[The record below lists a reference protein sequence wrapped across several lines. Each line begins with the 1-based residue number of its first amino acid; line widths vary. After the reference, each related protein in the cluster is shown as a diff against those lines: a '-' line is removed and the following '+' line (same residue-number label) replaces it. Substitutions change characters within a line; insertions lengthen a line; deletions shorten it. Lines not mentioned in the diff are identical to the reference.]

1 MKDVRVSQQA
11 VRGKA
16 GRPTSGHLHNV
27 NTFMRANY
35 VNGYVFISKRAAT
48 KNFVIV
54 FIFLAL
60 FEYDFAGTIV
70 NHLHWTF
77 EMPIM
82 N

>member
-1 MKDVRVSQQA
+1 MTSEL
-11 VRGKA
+11 GEL
-16 GRPTSGHLHNV
+16 GPTLRRLFNI
-27 NTFMRANY
+27 NAFNLANY
-35 VNGYVFISKRAAT
+35 VNGYVFIIERAAT

-60 FEYDFAGTIV
+60 FKYDFAGIIV
-70 NHLHWTF
+70 NHLHLTF

>member
-1 MKDVRVSQQA
+1 MRDVCVRQQV

-16 GRPTSGHLHNV
+16 GRPTSGHLHNMS
-27 NTFMRANY
+27 TIMRANY
-35 VNGYVFISKRAAT
+35 VNGYVFIIERAAT

-54 FIFLAL
+54 FIYLAL
-60 FEYDFAGTIV
+60 FKYDFAGTIV

>member
-1 MKDVRVSQQA
+1 MTSGSDEL
-11 VRGKA
+11 G
-16 GRPTSGHLHNV
+16 PTSGHLFNINV
-27 NTFMRANY
+27 FNWANY
-35 VNGYVFISKRAAT
+35 VTGYVFIIERAAT

-60 FEYDFAGTIV
+60 FKYDFAGMNM

-77 EMPIM
+77 EVPIM

>member
-1 MKDVRVSQQA
+1 MARIVL
-11 VRGKA
+11 G
-16 GRPTSGHLHNV
+16 PTSGHLCNFNV
-27 NTFMRANY
+27 FMRANY
-35 VNGYVFISKRAAT
+35 VNGYVFITKRAAT

-54 FIFLAL
+54 FVNLAL
-60 FEYDFAGTIV
+60 FKYDFAGMNV

>member
-1 MKDVRVSQQA
+1 MTSA
-11 VRGKA
+11 LGEL
-16 GRPTSGHLHNV
+16 GPTLRRLFNI
-27 NTFMRANY
+27 NAFNLANY
-35 VNGYVFISKRAAT
+35 VNGYVFIIEHAAT

-60 FEYDFAGTIV
+60 FKYDFAGMIV

-77 EMPIM
+77 EVPIM